1 MNLREESRD
10 SHKWWRN
17 MYLVYDIC
25 VNVSFIRYLLLLFNI
40 TSPTESVIGK
50 ITLVKYLFLSTF
62 TCNLLALTNPSEA
75 TLNGIDDECAKIYTA
90 EQTSEM

>member
-1 MNLREESRD
+1 
-10 SHKWWRN
+10 

-25 VNVSFIRYLLLLFNI
+25 VNVLFIRYLLLLFNI

-62 TCNLLALTNPSEA
+62 THNSLALTNPSEA
-75 TLNGIDDECAKIYTA
+75 TLNEIDDESAQSIRQNKPPKCRKGISVLMNLKNSPIA
-90 EQTSEM
+90 